1 MSLGFAPLPLCRE
14 DVVEVAE
21 HVVHVLQKN
30 GLDACL
36 CGSLAGMMG
45 INEPLDEDDGLGV
58 EWLRI
63 PKVSD
68 EKQLPSIVS
77 DPFR

>member
-1 MSLGFAPLPLCRE
+1 MSLGFAPPPLSRE

-36 CGSLAGMMG
+36 CGSLAGMIGM
-45 INEPLDEDDGLGV
+45 NEPLDEDDELGV
-58 EWLRI
+58 EWLRV

-68 EKQLPSIVS
+68 KEQPGIVS
-77 DPFR
+77 DPFQ